1 MEAIMKIFNEKL
13 NDVKDVI
20 LEALNDYKKWYDGS
34 SGEID
39 DCDKGKLKK
48 IKKAIK
54 LLENV

>member
-1 MEAIMKIFNEKL
+1 MKIFNEKL